1 VIVSRLP
8 FSFALALPLVF
19 AACGGDGL
27 TLPPEGEAAHIVVID
42 GDDQSG
48 RVGSVLGKPLLV
60 RVTDTRDRPVAG
72 ATVNFSF
79 ASQGAGVATPAST
92 TTDSDG
98 RASSSLT
105 LGSVPGTI
113 TGKAEVPVDAGITP
127 VEAAFTATAVSDDA
141 NGIAYVSGDGQSA
154 PVNSTLPAP
163 LVVQVTDQFGNPISG
178 VTISWTANDGGS
190 VSASSTVTDGNGQTS
205 VTRTLGGNAGQ
216 QTTTALA
223 DGLAGSPVT
232 FTHTATAGSATGVLK
247 VSGDNQSA
255 LVGTAL
261 ANPLVVQV
269 LDALGNPIPNR
280 AVTWV
285 TGDGSVNPENTT
297 TDAQGH
303 ASTSWTL
310 GPTPGPKTANAV
322 VSGVGNATFNAIA
335 TAGSPS
341 GSTSTVSASPTTI
354 TAGGTSTITVTVR
367 DDSNNPVSGVTV
379 TVSASGS
386 GNSID
391 PVSASSGDNGV
402 ATFTFSSTV
411 AEAKAITATAG
422 GVAIAD
428 GATITV
434 QKGSSTVE
442 ITSDDPDPST
452 AGEPVTVEVTVSG
465 NGGPP
470 TGDVVITINGGLP
483 TETCTVTLSNGSG
496 SCILPVTLP
505 GTGSGNRRVITAT
518 YGGDTRFSGDTD
530 TENHRVDPLPVG
542 NNPPTAAFTAP
553 TDCVAGQPCQFTD
566 GSTDSDGS
574 IQSRLWEF
582 QDGSPATSTEP
593 NPSVTF
599 ASEGSKTVTLTVT
612 DNDGAPDTETKTV
625 NVAPAPQQNQAPVAG
640 NDAYTTPGAG
650 QPLTVLAPGVLANDA
665 DPDVG
670 DVVSAQNG
678 SDPAQGSLSLNSD
691 GAFTYTPDVGASG
704 TDTFTYEASDG
715 SLTTQATVTI
725 TIAP

>member
-1 VIVSRLP
+1 MTVSRLP
-8 FSFALALPLVF
+8 LSVALALPLVF

-27 TLPPEGEAAHIVVID
+27 TLPPDGEAAHIVVVD
-42 GDDQSG
+42 GDGQSG
-48 RVGSVLGKPLLV
+48 RVGSILGKPVLV
-60 RVTDTRDRPVAG
+60 EVTDTRDRPVAG

-79 ASQGAGVATPAST
+79 VSAGGVATPAST

-98 RASSSLT
+98 RASSAIT
-105 LGSVPGTI
+105 LGSAPGTV
-113 TGKAEVPVDAGITP
+113 TGKVEVPVDAGVTP
-127 VEAAFTATAVSDDA
+127 VEASFTATAVSDDA

-163 LVVQVTDQFGNPISG
+163 LVVQVTDQFGNPIPG
-178 VTISWTANDGGS
+178 ITITWTANDGGT
-190 VSASSTVTDGNGQTS
+190 VSATSTVTDENGLTS
-205 VTRTLGGNAGQ
+205 VTQTLGGSAGV
-216 QTTTALA
+216 QTTLA
-223 DGLAGSPVT
+223 AAAGLAGSPVT

-285 TGDGSVNPENTT
+285 TGDGSMNPENTT

-310 GPTPGPKTANAV
+310 GPTPGAKTANAV
-322 VSGVGNATFNAIA
+322 VSGVGNATFNATA

-341 GSTSTVSASPTTI
+341 GSTSTVTASPSTI
-354 TAGGTSTITVTVR
+354 PAGGTSTITVTVR
-367 DDSNNPVSGVTV
+367 DASNNPVAGVSV

-391 PVSASSGDNGV
+391 PASASSGSNGV

-411 AEAKAITATAG
+411 AEAKTIAATAG
-422 GVAIAD
+422 GVAITD

-434 QKGSSTVE
+434 QKTSSTVE
-442 ITSDDPDPST
+442 ITSDDPDPSS
-452 AGEPVTVEVTVSG
+452 AGEPVTVEVTVAG
-465 NGGPP
+465 NGGTP
-470 TGDVVITINGGLP
+470 TGEVVITINGGLP
-483 TETCTVTLSNGSG
+483 TETCTATLANGSG

-530 TENHRVDPLPVG
+530 TENHRVDPVPVA
-542 NNPPTAAFTAP
+542 NNPPTADFTVP
-553 TDCVAGQPCQFTD
+553 SCTVGQPCQFTD
-566 GSTDSDGS
+566 ASSDSDGN
-574 IQSRLWEF
+574 IAGRLWNF
-582 QDGSPATSTEP
+582 QDGSPGTSSDP

-599 ASEGSKTVTLTVT
+599 ATEGSKTVTLSVT
-612 DNDGAPDTETKTV
+612 DDDGATDSETKTV
-625 NVAPAPQQNQAPVAG
+625 NVAAAPPPNQAPIAQP
-640 NDAYTTPGAG
+640 DAYTTPGAG
-650 QPLTVLAPGVLANDA
+650 LPLTVLAPAGVLANDS
-665 DPDVG
+665 DPDAG
-670 DVVSAQNG
+670 DVISAQNG
-678 SDPAQGSLSLNSD
+678 SDPPQGSLSLNSD
-691 GAFTYTPDVGASG
+691 GAFTYTPDELASG
-704 TDTFTYEASDG
+704 TDTVTYVASDG

>member
-1 VIVSRLP
+1 MIVSRLP
-8 FSFALALPLVF
+8 LSFALAIPLVF

-42 GDDQSG
+42 GDGQSG

-79 ASQGAGVATPAST
+79 ASEGAGVATPAST

-98 RASSSLT
+98 RASSALT
-105 LGSVPGTI
+105 LGAVPGTI
-113 TGKAEVPVDAGITP
+113 TGKVAVPVDPGITP
-127 VEAAFTATAVSDDA
+127 VEAAFTAIAVSDDA

-154 PVNSTLPAP
+154 PVNSTLAEP

-216 QTTTALA
+216 QTTTATA

-247 VSGDNQSA
+247 VSGDGQSA
-255 LVGTAL
+255 MVGTEL

-285 TGDGSVNPENTT
+285 TGDGTVSPENTT
-297 TDAQGH
+297 TDGQGH
-303 ASTSWTL
+303 ASTRWTL

-367 DDSNNPVSGVTV
+367 DDSNNPVSGVSV

-391 PVSASSGDNGV
+391 PVSASSGSNGV

-411 AEAKAITATAG
+411 AEVKTITATAG
-422 GVAIAD
+422 GVAITD

-434 QKGSSTVE
+434 QKASSTVE
-442 ITSDDPDPST
+442 ITSDEPDPSD
-452 AGEPVTVEVTVSG
+452 AGEAITIEVTVSG
-465 NGGPP
+465 SGGPP

-483 TETCTVTLSNGSG
+483 TETCTATLSNGSG

-518 YGGDTRFSGDTD
+518 YGGDTRFAGDTD
-530 TENHRVDPLPVG
+530 TENHRVDPLPVS
-542 NNPPTAAFTAP
+542 NTPPTADFAVPSCT
-553 TDCVAGQPCQFTD
+553 VGQPCQFTD
-566 GSTDSDGS
+566 ASSDSDGS
-574 IQSRLWEF
+574 IQSRVWEF
-582 QDGSPATSTEP
+582 QDGSPATSTDAS
-593 NPSVTF
+593 PSVTF
-599 ASEGSKTVTLTVT
+599 ASEGPKTVTLTVT
-612 DNDGAPDTETKTV
+612 DDDGATDPETKTV
-625 NVAPAPQQNQAPVAG
+625 NVAPAPQQNQAPIAG

-650 QPLTVLAPGVLANDA
+650 QPLTVLAPGVLVNDT
-665 DPDVG
+665 DPDG
-670 DVVSAQNG
+670 DPLSAQNG
-678 SDPAQGSLSLNSD
+678 SDPAKGSLSLNSD
-691 GAFTYTPDVGASG
+691 GAFTYTPDPLAEG

-715 SLTTQATVTI
+715 SLSTQATVTI